1 MTDFANIL
9 FAGPCNRF
17 CPFCIGRSLPERV
30 TKSNLDVFPPRNLN
44 AFVDEVNR
52 RKIRQIVFTGTNTD
66 PQLYRHERELL
77 DLLRRRIT
85 TKATYSLHTNGVLAL
100 KKLETYSLYDKVCL
114 SFPSF
119 DPQTYGKMMGVN
131 RPPDLA
137 EIARISRSA
146 LKISC
151 LVNEHNRHEVP
162 EFLARCEAL
171 GIERVVLRFVFG
183 SVQRANPLAHL
194 SPVRRYRNN
203 PVYDLHGMEVTV
215 WTFDTAESTSLNL
228 FADGTLGS
236 SYLLTE
242 NFVESSR
249 APGPHPRSRC

>member
-17 CPFCIGRSLPERV
+17 CPFCIGKALPSRV
-30 TKSNLDVFPPRNLN
+30 TESNLELFPPRNLN
-44 AFVDEVNR
+44 SFIDEVNR
-52 RKIRQIVFTGTNTD
+52 RGIRQIVFTGTNTD
-66 PQLYRHERELL
+66 PQLYRFERELL
-77 DLLRRRIT
+77 QLLRGEISAE
-85 TKATYSLHTNGVLAL
+85 ATYSLHTNGVLAL
-100 KKLETYSLYDKVCL
+100 KKLETYNLYDKVCL

-119 DPQTYGKMMGVN
+119 EPRTYGKMMGVS

-137 EIARISRSA
+137 EIKRRGRPA

-151 LVNEHNRHEVP
+151 LTNEHNRQEVP
-162 EFLARCEAL
+162 EFLSRCESL
-171 GIERVVLRFVFG
+171 GIERVVLRFEFG
-183 SVQRANPLAHL
+183 AVEREDPLAHL
-194 SPVRRYRNN
+194 TPVRLYRNN
-203 PVYDLHGMEVTV
+203 PVYDINGMEVTV

-249 APGPHPRSRC
+249 APWPHLRSQC